1 MDFFERQD
9 RARRVTGRLIV
20 YFGSAVVLIA
30 LSVYLVLAL
39 VFLQEGRHDGSVRLW
54 EPGLFA
60 GAVLGTLTV
69 IGLGSLAKI
78 LELSRGG
85 ATVAIAL
92 GGRPLDTQS
101 RDPDERRLLNVVEE
115 MAIASGVPVPEVYLL
130 EREGGINAFAAG
142 YAPRDAV
149 IGVTRGCLRLLGRDE
164 LQGVIAHEFSHIL
177 NGDMRLN
184 LRLIG
189 LLNGILCL
197 ALIGRVMLRMSGGRG
212 SGRKGGNPLP
222 LIGLVL
228 LVFGAVGLLFGR
240 LIKSAVSRQRELLA
254 DAAAVQFTRNP
265 DGLLGALK
273 KIGGLAQGS
282 DVSAPR
288 AEEAS
293 HLFFGNALSGQRLSW
308 FATHPPLLER
318 IRVWEP
324 AFDGVYPVTRAE
336 PPRDS
341 KATAASPRASGVE
354 RLPPLLR
361 GAAATVAV
369 SGVLAQ
375 AGQPTIDHLAY
386 ARALV
391 AGLPRELREAT
402 DEPMAATALVYALM
416 LSGEPERREAQMELL
431 GKLGMEP
438 VLFEVRRL
446 MGQVESIG
454 APVRLP
460 VIELCLPALRRMSP
474 GQFAEFE
481 RAIGELVTADGQIE
495 IHEYAL
501 RHMVRRHLEPQFRA
515 VRRPVVQY
523 YVMKPLLPDL
533 VSVLSVLAHAGHETP
548 ETVTAAFAVGMREV
562 ETRGMELRPTELA
575 HANLAELD
583 AALGRMVEAAPTVKR
598 QLLRACAATVSADGR
613 LETRE
618 AELLR
623 AIADALDCPVP
634 PFLALQ

>member
-9 RARRVTGRLIV
+9 RARRLTGRLVV
-20 YFGSAVVLIA
+20 YFGAATLLIA
-30 LSVYLVLAL
+30 LWVYLVLAL
-39 VFLQEGRHDGSVRLW
+39 IFLHEGLNRGGGVGLW
-54 EPGLFA
+54 EPRLFA

-69 IGLGSLAKI
+69 IGLGSLAKV
-78 LELSRGG
+78 LELAKGG
-85 ATVAIAL
+85 AAVAIAL
-92 GGRPLDTQS
+92 GGRLLDTQS
-101 RDPDERRLLNVVEE
+101 RDSDERRLLNVVEE

-130 EREGGINAFAAG
+130 EQEAGINAFAAG
-142 YAPRDAV
+142 HSPRDAV
-149 IGVTRGCLRLLGRDE
+149 IGVTRGSLRLLGRDE

-189 LLNGILCL
+189 WLNGILCL
-197 ALIGRVMLRMSGGRG
+197 ALIGRVMLRMSGSRG

-222 LIGLVL
+222 LIGLAL
-228 LVFGAVGLLFGR
+228 LVLGAVGLFFGR
-240 LIKSAVSRQRELLA
+240 LIKSAVSRQREFLA
-254 DAAAVQFTRNP
+254 DAAAIQFTRNP
-265 DGLLGALK
+265 DGLVGALK
-273 KIGGLAQGS
+273 KIGGLTQGS
-282 DVSAPR
+282 NVITPR

-293 HLFFGNALSGQRLSW
+293 HLFFGNALSGQRMSW

-324 AFDGVYPVTRAE
+324 TFDGVYPVTRAG

-391 AGLPRELREAT
+391 AGLPQDLREAA
-402 DEPMAATALVYALM
+402 DEPMTATALVYALM
-416 LSGEPERREAQMELL
+416 LSGESGRREAQWELL
-431 GKLGMEP
+431 GRVGSEP

-446 MGQVESIG
+446 LGQVESVG
-454 APVRLP
+454 TPVRLP
-460 VIELCLPALRRMSP
+460 LIELCLPALRRLSP
-474 GQFAEFE
+474 AQFAEFE
-481 RAIGELVTADGQIE
+481 CAIGELVTADGRIE

-501 RHMVRRHLEPQFRA
+501 QHMVRRHLEPQFRA

-533 VSVLSVLAHAGHETP
+533 VAVLSVLAHAGNESP
-548 ETVTAAFAVGMREV
+548 ETVAAAFAAGMREV
-562 ETRGMELRPTELA
+562 ATQGMELRPMELA
-575 HANLAELD
+575 RANLAELD
-583 AALGRMVEAAPTVKR
+583 AALGRLVEAAPTVKR
-598 QLLRACAATVSADGR
+598 QMLRACAATVSADDR
-613 LETRE
+613 LESRE

-634 PFLALQ
+634 PFLAL